1 MMKKFSVFIFK
12 SDILRNRKMLVEC
25 LWAKTVTYGHGLSLS
40 LSLSPSVF
48 LSLSDMHTYA
58 HNSWSAAQMSS
69 GKTSSCRRRKGP

>member
-12 SDILRNRKMLVEC
+12 SNILRNGKMLVEC

-40 LSLSPSVF
+40 